1 MTTSNTSE
9 TTIHNR
15 FIRIEEELH
24 QNGGALARYPG
35 VGP

>member
-1 MTTSNTSE
+1 MTTSSTSV
-9 TTIHNR
+9 TTIHR

-24 QNGGALARYPG
+24 QNGGAFARYPG